1 MAAGIFTAHSELP
14 DTNDAIAEVARAL
27 PLDSAEFVLLLHGP
41 NHTGDTLEH
50 ALSLNVGEKFYG
62 CSTSG
67 EIVPAGYREDTL
79 SAISF
84 DRSAFRCVSR
94 KIESVKDFGF
104 QHARDLVLSMQWE
117 LRESTPDSNSSNTFA
132 LLLID
137 SMSQAEEFVVAAL
150 GIELGTIHLMGGS
163 SGDNWQLERTPVL
176 YEGQLQ
182 DDSAVVLLVHTR
194 LDFRHY
200 NFHNFM
206 PSDKRGVITSATP
219 AKRLVHEINGVVA
232 VKEYAR
238 LCSIDED
245 TLDQELLAMHP
256 AIITVGDR
264 AYPRGFMQ
272 ILPDGS
278 MQSACAIDEG
288 LVFRVPTQL
297 DYVQQLSQAFRRM
310 RQELGNNL
318 VVLGFECAA
327 RKQLVQQYHIE
338 AAVYEQFTACNV
350 WGFSCMGEQAN
361 SLNMNNSFNCLAFS
375 MPS

>member
-1 MAAGIFTAHSELP
+1 MAAGIFTAHSELR
-14 DTNDAIAEVARAL
+14 DTSNAIAEVAQAL
-27 PLDSAEFVLLLHGP
+27 PLESAEFVLLLHGP
-41 NHTGDTLEH
+41 NHTGDDLES
-50 ALSLNVGEKFYG
+50 ALGRNAGEKFYG

-67 EIVPAGYREDTL
+67 EIVPQGYRENTL

-84 DRSAFRCVSR
+84 DRSAFSSVSR
-94 KIESVKDFGF
+94 KIENVKEFGF

-137 SMSQAEEFVVAAL
+137 SMSQAEEFVAAAL
-150 GIELGTIHLMGGS
+150 GNELGTIHLVGGS
-163 SGDNWQLERTPVL
+163 SGDNWRIERAPIL
-176 YEGQLQ
+176 YAGEQQ
-182 DDSAVVLLVHTR
+182 DDSAVVLLVHTK
-194 LDFRHY
+194 LDFKHY

-238 LCSIDED
+238 LCSIDEN

-264 AYPRGFMQ
+264 AYPRGFMR
-272 ILPDGS
+272 ILEDGS

-288 LVFRVPTQL
+288 VVFRVATQL
-297 DYVQQLSQAFRRM
+297 DYVEQLNQAFRRM
-310 RQELGNNL
+310 RQELGESL
-318 VVLGFECAA
+318 MVLGFECAA
-327 RKQLVQQYHIE
+327 RKQLVRQYKLE
-338 AAVYEQFTACNV
+338 EAVYQQFAACNV
-350 WGFSCMGEQAN
+350 WGFSCMGEQSN

-375 MPS
+375 IPS